1 MTMTEDTTS
10 SSRSVWKRRLLFC
23 GLFFV
28 ASPLALRL
36 PIVSNALKDLALVT
50 ISETT
55 PYTVSVDNCII
66 RPLLLGVQLDA
77 VTIEDEYGPVA
88 NISSVFVGVKLPFD
102 GQFVRSIIV
111 DTPEIFFSMD
121 NLAQED
127 SSVESQLLIPDLPRI
142 QIRSAYIHIQN
153 GSQHFVL
160 PDLNL
165 THKDGTAHI
174 WAEESFKLEMDTQ
187 TILFSPFQWND
198 IQIANGGIRLS
209 DVNLESSMGNL
220 YGEFGVD
227 NSEIFG
233 NLEGVLDLAL
243 AIRHPKWT
251 GDGFVRYQM
260 SPTGF
265 GDGFNVG
272 VQLNADAFSMTRQA
286 STRLF
291 HYSMDSLTSN
301 LLWKDNTLFIEDM
314 DVGWGDGHSLIS
326 GFIHPSDNRVR
337 LDIEGVRQN
346 LWSVG
351 RDLDLSPAPWVEM
364 KSDSIVVLEGDLQ
377 PLSLSGTIDI
387 QGTDFR
393 NASGNVRVKKTTLA
407 LAELNM
413 SGALQLTKTHLSY
426 QLSSVEMKSDTGQT
440 GIGKIDGVFGFK
452 APNET
457 DINFEFSP
465 LDLRVLRPVGG
476 SQFTGVAHGGGVVR
490 GPMKQLSIESQYTIH
505 DFGMMG
511 MSYADTLNIEIDG
524 DTLKELEVTIHD
536 AQKGESH
543 LQGNMDVRFA
553 KELWIDGKFVA
564 QSARANNLMSI
575 FFEPL
580 DVDADTT
587 GSISI
592 RGYSSNLKIV
602 ADLGL
607 TNVEMWGEPFDTGR
621 FRLSQDK
628 DNLTIEEFSVERN
641 DGLGSAW
648 MRGTRS
654 NGNNNFEVLVGGL
667 PVEYLT
673 WILDGKYP
681 VRGKVDFFGTI
692 RGETFIPSGTLRI
705 RDFWHGTQSLGS
717 ANLLLHPQPEGLVV
731 QGTVADG
738 IEVQGLTGFSL
749 TDDFAFDVDVVD
761 FPIQS
766 LYTMSFGDDRVSG
779 IVSTDGQVW
788 QRNGE
793 LGGDI
798 ELTKVE
804 FGWTDRWLQLKEPTS
819 LRWDG
824 VYANMDPI
832 TIVGSGKTNLDIS
845 AERKGHQHSVQAYGT
860 MDMAVVEMVLEGTE
874 RSSGLGKVN
883 GVWTES
889 GLDVQLNIENGF
901 LQGSWFPHPIESIQ
915 ATLNMEN
922 QTLELLEWESIVGG
936 GTVRLDGTVL
946 TKDFIPD
953 SYDLTVDMMQ
963 SRIQLLDWLPPV
975 LGTGSFR
982 VTGESEL
989 PLITGAVDVDEMTF
1003 VDRIGWEGALITF
1016 APAAITGSAEEGAE
1030 PYFEYDIDFTANKTI
1045 RMRNNLADMT
1055 ASADLKFVGDMA
1067 TPGMTG
1073 RIDLTENGR
1082 VLFKER
1088 DFNVLRGSL
1097 RYDDPLTFDPLLDI
1111 ALETSV
1117 ITPEREVDIKYYI
1130 TGLYS
1135 DWQTH
1140 TTSTPSL
1147 PQADINALLLFGMT
1161 RRELETEGGLGAA
1174 LAIEGS
1180 DLVVSK
1186 FGSSQRFVEVG
1197 NGIFQSEVLRLDR
1210 VDIVSGPT
1218 DRNSAYVSS
1227 ALRLLAEKDIGDGT
1241 LRLEQ
1246 NITDTTDVF
1255 VSWEQRLSERL
1266 YTRLY
1271 WASQQQG
1278 RSINGNGAVG
1288 AEFEV
1293 QWELE

>member
-1 MTMTEDTTS
+1 
-10 SSRSVWKRRLLFC
+10 
-23 GLFFV
+23 
-28 ASPLALRL
+28 
-36 PIVSNALKDLALVT
+36 
-50 ISETT
+50 
-55 PYTVSVDNCII
+55 
-66 RPLLLGVQLDA
+66 
-77 VTIEDEYGPVA
+77 
-88 NISSVFVGVKLPFD
+88 
-102 GQFVRSIIV
+102 
-111 DTPEIFFSMD
+111 
-121 NLAQED
+121 
-127 SSVESQLLIPDLPRI
+127 
-142 QIRSAYIHIQN
+142 
-153 GSQHFVL
+153 
-160 PDLNL
+160 
-165 THKDGTAHI
+165 
-174 WAEESFKLEMDTQ
+174 
-187 TILFSPFQWND
+187 
-198 IQIANGGIRLS
+198 
-209 DVNLESSMGNL
+209 
-220 YGEFGVD
+220 
-227 NSEIFG
+227 
-233 NLEGVLDLAL
+233 
-243 AIRHPKWT
+243 
-251 GDGFVRYQM
+251 
-260 SPTGF
+260 
-265 GDGFNVG
+265 
-272 VQLNADAFSMTRQA
+272 MTRQA

-291 HYSMDSLTSN
+291 NYSMDSLLGTVQ
-301 LLWKDNTLFIEDM
+301 WKENTIFIDGL
-314 DVGWGDGHSLIS
+314 DVGWGDGHSQIRGVIDPLNNIVQLEIDGS
-326 GFIHPSDNRVR
+326 G
-337 LDIEGVRQN
+337 QN
-346 LWSVG
+346 LWGVG
-351 RDLDLSPAPWVEM
+351 QDLDLSPAPWVEM
-364 KSDSIVVLEGDLQ
+364 ISDSTVVLEGDLQ
-377 PLSLSGTIDI
+377 PLSLSGTIEI
-387 QGTDFR
+387 LGQNLRTS
-393 NASGNVRVKKTTLA
+393 SGNVRVKKSTL
-407 LAELNM
+407 EISEFNM
-413 SGALQLTKTHLSY
+413 SGTLQLTKTELSY
-426 QLSSVEMKSDTGQT
+426 QFPSVVMKTNSGQS
-440 GIGKIDGVFGFK
+440 GLGKIDGVFGFK
-452 APNET
+452 APN
-457 DINFEFSP
+457 DIEIYFQFSP
-465 LDLRVLRPVGG
+465 LDLRVLRPAGG
-476 SQFTGVAHGGGVVR
+476 SQFTGIAHGGGVVR
-490 GPMKQLSIESQYTIH
+490 GPMKQLSLQSQYTIH

-511 MSYADTLNIEIDG
+511 MSYADNVELQIDG
-524 DTLKELEVTIHD
+524 KTLKELEVTIHD
-536 AQKGESH
+536 AQKGVSH
-543 LQGNMDVRFA
+543 LQGFMDIRFA
-553 KELWIDGKFVA
+553 KELWIDGEFVS

-580 DVDADTT
+580 DVDADAT
-587 GSISI
+587 GTVSV

-602 ADLGL
+602 ADLEL
-607 TNVEMWGEPFDTGR
+607 SNVELWGEPFDNGR
-621 FRLSQDK
+621 FRLFQDK

-641 DGLGSAW
+641 DGLGSVW

-654 NGNNNFEVLVGGL
+654 NGNNNFEILVGGL

-692 RGETFIPSGTLRI
+692 RGETFMPSGTLRI

-731 QGTVADG
+731 QGRLADG
-738 IEVQGLTGFSL
+738 IQIQGVTGFSL
-749 TDDFAFDVDVVD
+749 AEDYAFNVSVGD

-779 IVSTDGQVW
+779 LLSTDGEIW
-788 QRNGE
+788 QHNGE
-793 LGGDI
+793 LGG
-798 ELTKVE
+798 ELEVTKVE
-804 FGWTDRWLQLKEPTS
+804 LGWTDRWLQLKEQTTV
-819 LRWDG
+819 RWDG
-824 VYANMDPI
+824 IHASMEPI
-832 TIVGSGKTNLDIS
+832 TIVGSGKTNLDIT
-845 AERKGHQHSVQAYGT
+845 AERNGHQHHVNADGT
-860 MDMAVVEMVLEGTE
+860 MDMAVVEMVLEGTQ

-889 GLDVQLNIENGF
+889 GLDLQMDIQNGF

-915 ATLNMEN
+915 ATMNMKD
-922 QTLELLEWESIVGG
+922 QTLEFLEWDSIVGG
-936 GTVRLDGTVL
+936 GAVRLDGTVL
-946 TKDFIPD
+946 TKEFVPE
-953 SYDLTVDMMQ
+953 SYDLAVDMRQ

-975 LGTGSFR
+975 LGTGDFR
-982 VTGESEL
+982 VTGEAKL
-989 PLITGAVDVDEMTF
+989 PLITGAVEVDEMTF
-1003 VDRIGWEGALITF
+1003 IDRIGWEGALITF
-1016 APAAITGSAEEGAE
+1016 APAAIAGATEEGAE

-1055 ASADLKFVGDMA
+1055 ASADLKFVGDMV

-1097 RYDDPLTFDPLLDI
+1097 RYDDLLTFDPLLDI

-1130 TGLYS
+1130 SGLYS

-1255 VSWEQRLSERL
+1255 VSWEQRLSQRL

-1271 WASQQQG
+1271 WSSQQQG